1 MQKIKI
7 LLFLVMS
14 AVYSQAAL
22 SAITA
27 DNTEFLHPD
36 KAFIPTIQQD
46 NSNIRISWEIEKGY
60 YLYMGMF
67 KFTTDNDQVKI
78 INIKMPEGQKKH
90 DEFFGDVDVYYLK
103 THADLEIQDNSLPFN
118 LLVTYQG
125 CAEAGLCYPPII
137 KEFNISSLSQDEF
150 ELHKLNYV
158 GDQTQI
164 SQSLNDK
171 SILSNIILFLLA
183 GVLLAFTPCVFPM
196 IPILT
201 GIIIGQGNKIST
213 KRSFFLSLTYVLSMA
228 ITYSILGALIAMS
241 GSNIQADIQSPYIIT
256 SFAML
261 FIILGLSMFN
271 IINIQM
277 PKFIQNSMT
286 STSNRQKSGTFY
298 GVAAMGSLSALIVGP
313 CVTAPLI
320 GALTYIAT
328 TKDYIIGGSALFALG
343 LGMGLPLLILGTSAN
358 KFIKK
363 YGSYLEITNKIFGIL
378 FLIVAIW
385 LIERIVSIEVSA
397 YTWAALSLLIL
408 FLINKKSTSRKNMFV
423 KTFSII
429 LMAYFSLQIIGGNK
443 NSNFNPI
450 LSFINKPVTLEFTK
464 LKKSE
469 ELFASIKKSNQITMV
484 DLYADW
490 CVACKELD
498 KYTFSDENVLVFLKK
513 MNLVK
518 FDITETTKDNTNL
531 LKKYNLFGPPAIL
544 FFNENGDEIKD
555 LRIVGFIGADSFIK
569 VIKQLNI

>member
-429 LMAYFSLQIIGGNK
+429 LMAYFSLQIIGVNK

>member
-429 LMAYFSLQIIGGNK
+429 LMAYFSLQIIGVNK

-544 FFNENGDEIKD
+544 FFNENGDEIKG